1 MDADVPMIAD
11 TESVSENPSTD
22 TDFKIQ
28 SLDEARKRVK
38 VKEISLRDVVF
49 LPRQVYI
56 DDAHQKAG
64 VLENSKVHDAMLDMC
79 DMGILRIDWSVT
91 RRVVLDSEKHF
102 GNFVVGFSPEQVRA
116 GRDWIQGLFIRSKNR
131 DDLHEDLQ
139 KYTDAELLALLK
151 DLHFRKDTVAKIM
164 DTVGSN
170 APAGV
175 AVRTM
180 IFAWL
185 DSMFLSIMKPMGHE
199 PALENESETDSA
211 PDSAPESVS
220 ETKME
225 DSTSVSSELTLHL
238 CQINS
243 DLHDIVLRTDEQFQ
257 SAGLDLTSEN
267 AENLFKTHMGCMI
280 RCFLFLN
287 RDEKAGYRF
296 LEDASRMYNS
306 MIQPHPAPEGKRRK
320 KMKAKRR

>member
-1 MDADVPMIAD
+1 
-11 TESVSENPSTD
+11 
-22 TDFKIQ
+22 
-28 SLDEARKRVK
+28 

-79 DMGILRIDWSVT
+79 DMGILRIDWGVT
-91 RRVVLDSEKHF
+91 RRVVLDSDKHF

-131 DDLHEDLQ
+131 EDLHEDLQ
-139 KYTDAELLALLK
+139 RYTDAELLALLR

-164 DTVGSN
+164 ETAGSN
-170 APAGV
+170 APAG
-175 AVRTM
+175 ATVRTM

-185 DSMFLSIMKPMGHE
+185 DSMFMSIMNPMGHE
-199 PALENESETDSA
+199 PALVDEPETETETDSG
-211 PDSAPESVS
+211 SGS

-225 DSTSVSSELTLHL
+225 DSTSDSTALEMHL
-238 CQINS
+238 CQINT
-243 DLHDIVLRTDEQFQ
+243 DLHDVVRRTEEQFQ

-320 KMKAKRR
+320 KMKAKKRS